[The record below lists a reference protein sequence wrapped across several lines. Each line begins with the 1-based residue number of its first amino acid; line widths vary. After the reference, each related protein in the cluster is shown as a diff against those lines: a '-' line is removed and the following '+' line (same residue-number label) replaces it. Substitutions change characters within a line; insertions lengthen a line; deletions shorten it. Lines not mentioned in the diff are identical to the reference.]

1 MRRNVTWHALVVGG
15 VVAFGI
21 AHSQAARAAHSSWH
35 IIDVRAPGPY
45 VDAVGSASLWLSS
58 GSLEGFIAV
67 GPSGRTK
74 VFKTPGFMPRYLTL
88 GEDGRIWA
96 TDVHHSR
103 SVGAITTHG
112 QLTVYQERIG
122 SEQIPTSRI
131 RALGNYGYTYVGAS
145 GAVLQGW
152 GGEFYPFPY
161 PSGLT
166 GNHDIAS
173 ALNGNTDVYFT
184 ECCLLTGGAITDFQ
198 VLQGVVED
206 PLPYAECAAPAGMT
220 YDGSNATIYVACAG
234 ASDALLVSV
243 TPSATTSVVFP
254 GSYVTRV
261 DTIALGVDGNLYFAT
276 GSGPSLVR
284 FSPSSGMFSTVPTP
298 DGSIPRAIELGAGGD
313 LVVIGDRSGRVY
325 RFAP

>member
-1 MRRNVTWHALVVGG
+1 MRRYMTWLALAVGCS
-15 VVAFGI
+15 VAFGF
-21 AHSQAARAAHSSWH
+21 AQSSAARAARSSWH
-35 IIDVRAPGPY
+35 IVAVRAAGPYIDV
-45 VDAVGSASLWLSS
+45 VGSSPLWLSS
-58 GSLEGFIAV
+58 ASVDGFIAV
-67 GPSGRTK
+67 EPSGRTK
-74 VFKTPGFMPRYLTL
+74 VFKTPGFMPGYLTL
-88 GEDGRIWA
+88 GEDGRVWA
-96 TDVHHSR
+96 TDAHHPR
-103 SVGAITTHG
+103 RVGAVTTHG

-122 SEQIPTSRI
+122 SEQIPSSRI

-152 GGEFYPFPY
+152 GGEFYPFAY

-173 ALNGNTDVYFT
+173 GINGNTDVYFT
-184 ECCLLTGGAITDFQ
+184 ECCLASGGAIADFQ
-198 VLQGVVED
+198 LFQGIVED
-206 PLPYAECAAPAGMT
+206 PLPFAECAAPAGLT
-220 YDGSNATIYVACAG
+220 YDTANATIYVACAG

-276 GSGPSLVR
+276 GSGPNLVR
-284 FSPSSGMFSTVPTP
+284 FSPSSGMFSMVPIP

-313 LVVIGDRSGRVY
+313 LIVIGDRSGRVY